1 MNKNNEYLKSKTI
14 SYQHLLIELFFN
26 GKLIIPVFIEIYMI
40 PPCIPHFIWDLRKI
54 VVIYFVVGKAL
65 NAFMKYPIRIWFDVM
80 KHVIIIHDNN
90 NADSYCSASIKG
102 NLNVSYDAHNLLIL
116 WFITYDVKKTSGTGR
131 ATMLHFRFT
140 KRKTRCLNII
150 CQSNNLKTS

>member
-1 MNKNNEYLKSKTI
+1 MNKNTKNNKYLKSKTI

-26 GKLIIPVFIEIYMI
+26 GKLILPVFIEIYMI
-40 PPCIPHFIWDLRKI
+40 PPCIPRFIWDLRKI

-90 NADSYCSASIKG
+90 NADSYSSASIKG
-102 NLNVSYDAHNLLIL
+102 NLPYSNVSYDAHNLLIL
-116 WFITYDVKKTSGTGR
+116 RGNNITITASKNKVTWFCENNSLFVSGVEEKNIKK
-131 ATMLHFRFT
+131 
-140 KRKTRCLNII
+140 C
-150 CQSNNLKTS
+150 